1 MPGSP
6 SGHSAPATARR
17 PDAARSSSSG
27 PQRRTDPG
35 SPLTSSPALH
45 SCLTAAEPVCKHSS
59 IAVVIEILRGVS
71 ICTCREQDTVGDMSR
86 DQVSAAL
93 ERQLKRSKG
102 DAGGNGNSNGEV
114 SAVEE

>member
-1 MPGSP
+1 
-6 SGHSAPATARR
+6 
-17 PDAARSSSSG
+17 
-27 PQRRTDPG
+27 
-35 SPLTSSPALH
+35 
-45 SCLTAAEPVCKHSS
+45 
-59 IAVVIEILRGVS
+59 
-71 ICTCREQDTVGDMSR
+71 MSR